1 MENQKS
7 IVRISVILTTYNA
20 EKTIRRTLNSV
31 FAQNGINRDFE
42 LELIVIDDCSTD
54 QTPDIL
60 QEYGIDFYQTPAN
73 SGGPNKG
80 RNIGLEKTTG
90 DFICIMDHDDEW
102 LPDRII
108 TLLSVSHLAPVVS
121 SGHIVVFGESN
132 RKVDRHNT
140 TYDGSGVI
148 FYKKNETF
156 LKTLS
161 RSSGGQCSYIGS
173 VLFNS
178 SLKYLRFEENFGKM
192 DYDWGLKLFEGNCSV
207 EICRALYYRYV
218 DDSNLSLNL
227 EYRDLDFYYSLM
239 TLEHYSDM
247 YPRQVRQGYKRLHG
261 TRARYFYLTGN
272 MKKARFFF
280 VRAGWNIKNI
290 LYYLTTFAGSR
301 LVKKYFTIFG

>member
-7 IVRISVILTTYNA
+7 LVRISVILTTYNA

-31 FAQNGINRDFE
+31 FAQNGLNRDFE

-60 QEYGIDFYQTPAN
+60 RKSGINFYQTPAN

-80 RNIGLEKTTG
+80 RNIGLEKATG

-108 TLLSVSHLAPVVS
+108 TLLSASHLAPVVS

-132 RKVDRHNT
+132 KKVDRHNIDS
-140 TYDGSGVI
+140 DGSGMI
-148 FYKKNETF
+148 FYEKNETF

-178 SLKYLRFEENFGKM
+178 SLKYLRFEEYFGKM

-218 DDSNLSLNL
+218 EDSNLSLNL
-227 EYRDLDFYYSLM
+227 EYRDLDFYFSLM
-239 TLEHYSDM
+239 TLENYSDM
-247 YPRQVRQGYKRLHG
+247 YPQQVRKGYKRLHG

-301 LVKKYFTIFG
+301 LVKKHFTIFG